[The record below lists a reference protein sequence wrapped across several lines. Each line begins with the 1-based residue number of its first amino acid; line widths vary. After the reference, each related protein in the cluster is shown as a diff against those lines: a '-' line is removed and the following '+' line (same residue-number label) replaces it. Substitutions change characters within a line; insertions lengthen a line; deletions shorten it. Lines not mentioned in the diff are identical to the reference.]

1 MRVVAIPGAQPRFLR
16 FALDLLT
23 VRRGLRL
30 ALAPEAFF
38 AATAPFLLGADLRV
52 FLEVDFFAASPR
64 ARVFRDEAVR
74 LAAALRLR
82 TFGAF
87 LFGVAVRDA
96 SA

>member
-1 MRVVAIPGAQPRFLR
+1 MRVVAIPGAQRRFLR
-16 FALDLLT
+16 FELDLLA

-38 AATAPFLLGADLRV
+38 ATAALFFRGADLRV
-52 FLEVDFFAASPR
+52 LLEVDFFAALPR

-74 LAAALRLR
+74 LAAWRLR
-82 TFGAF
+82 AFGAF
-87 LFGVAVRDA
+87 LFGVASRVP